1 METNTVVILIG
12 LCTVVFVAAIL
23 FWRYV
28 WFYRNPER
36 IVPQGDHVVCPADG
50 TVVYAKRLDA
60 ADPVIVIKKGVEAS
74 INDIVREDSASPKIL
89 IGIFMSPFDVHY
101 NRAPLA
107 GVVQFVRHYP
117 ARTRNFHMTAM
128 HVRTLLKRIPYEIGS
143 LHILENERTVTRIA
157 GLFKGSCIGCYVVQI
172 AGGSVSGID
181 SHIHEGDSVSKGQI
195 FGMIRIGSQVDV
207 VVPALPDMRVRVRPG
222 DKVRAG
228 ETILID

>member
-1 METNTVVILIG
+1 MEATAVIKLIG
-12 LCTVVFVAAIL
+12 LCAVVLVIAFL
-23 FWRYV
+23 FWRYL
-28 WFYRNPER
+28 WFYRNPDR
-36 IVPQGDHVVCPADG
+36 IAPQGDHLLSPADG

-74 INDIVREDSASPKIL
+74 VNDIVREDIPSPKYL
-89 IGIFMSPFDVHY
+89 IGVFMSPFDVHY

-107 GVVQFVRHYP
+107 GAVQFVRHYP

-128 HVRTLLKRIPYEIGS
+128 QVRTLLRRKPYEMGS

-157 GLFKGSCIGCYVVQI
+157 GRFKGSSIGCYVIQI
-172 AGGSVSGID
+172 AGGSVTGID
-181 SHIHEGDSVSKGQI
+181 SHVREGDRVSKGQT

>member
-1 METNTVVILIG
+1 MEANTVIKLIG
-12 LCTVVFVAAIL
+12 LCAVVLVAAFF
-23 FWRYV
+23 FWRYL

-36 IVPQGDHVVCPADG
+36 LVPRGDHLVSPADG
-50 TVVYAKRLDA
+50 TVVYAKKLDA
-60 ADPVIVIKKGVEAS
+60 ADPVIVIKRGVEAS
-74 INDIVREDSASPKIL
+74 INDIIREDIASPKFL

-128 HVRTLLKRIPYEIGS
+128 HVRTLLRTPPYEIGS

-157 GLFKGSCIGCYVVQI
+157 GRFKGSSVGCYVVQI

-181 SHIHEGDSVSKGQI
+181 SHIREGDNVSKGQI

-207 VVPALPDMRVRVRPG
+207 VVPALPDMRVKVRPG